1 MRHVNV
7 KMHNFSLWNDPVT
20 KAEDWDCIGLYLKTG
35 AHAYSAFKLKAASV
49 QHHIQ
54 INGSHYPLL
63 TYFNGKS
70 RRAPEKI
77 KARAENRWTRYQQ
90 SQQVEA
96 DSAGHS
102 AASSAGLM
110 PPPLPP
116 PRPPSPV
123 TKKARPRSA
132 PDLLPP
138 LPRLP
143 SPRGLVESG
152 SANSELDG
160 YLSSWLDGHPSSR
173 PLSAPDVLPPPPRP
187 PSPRVLVES
196 GSANS
201 ELDGYRSSW
210 LDGARS
216 ATRPGFA
223 KTGTAS
229 VGELN
234 A

>member
-7 KMHNFSLWNDPVT
+7 KMHNFNLWIDPVT

-116 PRPPSPV
+116 PRPPES
-123 TKKARPRSA
+123 TTTLR
-132 PDLLPP
+132 
-138 LPRLP
+138 
-143 SPRGLVESG
+143 SG
-152 SANSELDG
+152 SASTATTTAK
-160 YLSSWLDGHPSSR
+160 
-173 PLSAPDVLPPPPRP
+173 SASASGVRLCQLRVIRLPFIMVR
-187 PSPRVLVES
+187 
-196 GSANS
+196 
-201 ELDGYRSSW
+201 RSSFITTA
-210 LDGARS
+210 LRS
-216 ATRPGFA
+216 GRASTTTTTAKSASACGVRLCELRVRRLPFFMVRWCQVRHATRLCQDWHGV
-223 KTGTAS
+223 S
-229 VGELN
+229 R
-234 A
+234 